1 MEADGFVCRRT
12 SVETP
17 GVDSRVA
24 GAAAEAEFRWLGGRL
39 LDTTGGIVGSLSSR
53 MAGEQDFAPV
63 LHRAT
68 PETSTFVEPEV
79 DYEGLPQGVAT
90 STHMLAGSVA
100 GIMEHCLMYPIDC
113 VKVSSQRNNQ
123 TLLVL
128 KRCSGLAYVTRN
140 AATGCINQE

>member
-1 MEADGFVCRRT
+1 MEADGFVSRRT
-12 SVETP
+12 SVEAP

-24 GAAAEAEFRWLGGRL
+24 GAAAGAELRWLGGRL
-39 LDTTGGIVGSLSSR
+39 SDATGGFVGSLTPR

-68 PETSTFVEPEV
+68 PETSTSAEPEI
-79 DYEGLPQGVAT
+79 DYEGLPQGAAT

-113 VKVSSQRNNQ
+113 VKVPAQNNDTQ
-123 TLLVL
+123 HAELARRPLLG
-128 KRCSGLAYVTRN
+128 SGPRLCHST
-140 AATGCINQE
+140 